1 MSPEEIETIALIVRE
16 VVQASKS
23 DLPTDLRLY
32 TAAEA
37 SEMTGLPESWFEA
50 KSSSGHI
57 PSRKP
62 GEKYRRYSRADI
74 EAVIECCEVKPTSG
88 PYLKAF
94 REREK
99 RLAQAA

>member
-1 MSPEEIETIALIVRE
+1 MSPEEIEAIAVIVRE
-16 VVQASKS
+16 VVQASKN
-23 DLPTDLRLY
+23 DLPGDLRLY
-32 TAAEA
+32 TAEEA
-37 SEMTGLPESWFEA
+37 AEMTGLPKSWFETN
-50 KSSSGHI
+50 SSCGHI
-57 PSRKP
+57 PSRKH
-62 GEKYRRYSRADI
+62 GKYRRYSRADI